1 MNDKIEKKYVTEER
15 RKSYEGTKNEA
26 LYLFR
31 QAQQKTKLFAQMPK
45 PQYIGIKK
53 AEPSLALPW
62 FFDSSTPNHYFLFD
76 GSCVKTT
83 SFLIYYS

>member
-31 QAQQKTKLFAQMPK
+31 QAQQNSTFTGYKNSPA
-45 PQYIGIKK
+45 
-53 AEPSLALPW
+53 
-62 FFDSSTPNHYFLFD
+62 FF
-76 GSCVKTT
+76 
-83 SFLIYYS
+83 